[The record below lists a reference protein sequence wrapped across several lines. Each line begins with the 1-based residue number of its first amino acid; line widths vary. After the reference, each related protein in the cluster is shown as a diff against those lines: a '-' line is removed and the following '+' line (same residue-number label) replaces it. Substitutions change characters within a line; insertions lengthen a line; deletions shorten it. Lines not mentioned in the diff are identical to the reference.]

1 MPDRKS
7 GPAKR
12 GKPGRG
18 GGRGGNR
25 GGNRNVGNRNQ
36 VNRNQ
41 GGNRGKVQ
49 KRFPQSQNNNSQSQ
63 QAAKKRLLQ
72 AKKTLQLAIQEAT
85 KVTRMT
91 QNVSTRGARRGA
103 GRSNFGAT
111 RRNNQRNENFAN
123 RYLDRLDG
131 PARQSSRPAFYN
143 DGQSRR
149 GRGRGRSGW

>member
-1 MPDRKS
+1 MPDRKT

-25 GGNRNVGNRNQ
+25 GANRNVGNRNQ

-41 GGNRGKVQ
+41 GGNRGRVQ

-72 AKKTLQLAIQEAT
+72 AKKTLQLAIQVNNHYCYENLIS
-85 KVTRMT
+85 KI
-91 QNVSTRGARRGA
+91 STF
-103 GRSNFGAT
+103 SPIF
-111 RRNNQRNENFAN
+111 
-123 RYLDRLDG
+123 
-131 PARQSSRPAFYN
+131 
-143 DGQSRR
+143 
-149 GRGRGRSGW
+149 